1 MLRTRSLAVFLVR
14 GSNSGTSHNTCQ
26 SSPAR
31 ALMRRDLTEPGPFKF
46 MVEPLVFGPVVWS
59 PSSLTLAP
67 GLSAQSLVLQWLD
80 GKHVVFG
87 SVTSGMDV
95 VKVCTRA
102 RSLAR
107 LLACS
112 LACLLACSLALSLAH
127 SHSHHVALT
136 RTLRSFVRLARLSR
150 VMEVTRARREPRSS
164 SPTAVS

>member
-1 MLRTRSLAVFLVR
+1 
-14 GSNSGTSHNTCQ
+14 
-26 SSPAR
+26 
-31 ALMRRDLTEPGPFKF
+31 MRRDLTEPGPFKF

-107 LLACS
+107 S
-112 LACLLACSLALSLAH
+112 LARLLSLARCFISGPLAQSTCR
-127 SHSHHVALT
+127 SHSHFALF
-136 RTLRSFVRLARLSR
+136 RSPCQAVEGYGSDSGK
-150 VMEVTRARREPRSS
+150 TRAKIVIANCGQLS
-164 SPTAVS
+164 

>member
-1 MLRTRSLAVFLVR
+1 
-14 GSNSGTSHNTCQ
+14 
-26 SSPAR
+26 
-31 ALMRRDLTEPGPFKF
+31 MRRDLTEPGPFKF

-107 LLACS
+107 SLARLLARLLYLWPTRTVNMS
-112 LACLLACSLALSLAH
+112 LSLALC
-127 SHSHHVALT
+127 AL
-136 RTLRSFVRLARLSR
+136 SFALPGC
-150 VMEVTRARREPRSS
+150 RELWK
-164 SPTAVS
+164 

>member
-67 GLSAQSLVLQWLD
+67 GLFAQSLVLQWLD

-102 RSLAR
+102 CL
-107 LLACS
+107 

-127 SHSHHVALT
+127 SHSQHVALT
-136 RTLRSFVRLARLSR
+136 RTLRSFVRLARLWR

>member
-1 MLRTRSLAVFLVR
+1 
-14 GSNSGTSHNTCQ
+14 
-26 SSPAR
+26 
-31 ALMRRDLTEPGPFKF
+31 MRRDLTEPGPFKF

-107 LLACS
+107 LF
-112 LACLLACSLALSLAH
+112 ACLISGPLAQSTYR
-127 SHSHHVALT
+127 SHSHFALFH
-136 RTLRSFVRLARLSR
+136 SPCQAVEGYGSDSGK
-150 VMEVTRARREPRSS
+150 TRAKIVIANCGQLS
-164 SPTAVS
+164 

>member
-1 MLRTRSLAVFLVR
+1 
-14 GSNSGTSHNTCQ
+14 
-26 SSPAR
+26 
-31 ALMRRDLTEPGPFKF
+31 MRRDLTEPGPFKF

-102 RSLAR
+102 
-107 LLACS
+107 
-112 LACLLACSLALSLAH
+112 CLLACSLARLLDLWPTHTVNISLSLALC
-127 SHSHHVALT
+127 AL
-136 RTLRSFVRLARLSR
+136 SFALPGCRGLWK
-150 VMEVTRARREPRSS
+150 
-164 SPTAVS
+164 